1 MCFEAI
7 RINRFKLI
15 ETLSKITAKHTL
27 RVRSTMILGSVSNFS
42 NTLKETKFQV
52 LEILE
57 TLLKITTKCTLNLK
71 LSGVLSFFLVVNFYL
86 FIYLIIIIVICL
98 GCFVNPP

>member
-42 NTLKETKFQV
+42 NTLKEFFFQV
-52 LEILE
+52 LERLK
-57 TLLKITTKCTLNLK
+57 TLLKITTKRTLNLK
-71 LSGVLSFFLVVNFYL
+71 LGGSLVSFW
-86 FIYLIIIIVICL
+86 
-98 GCFVNPP
+98 